1 MEIPSRKQI
10 TFQQRKNKCRK
21 IMNQNK
27 NPYYFIFL
35 CLDKDWIIR
44 VLMDQKFFVNFPDQT
59 TTHKSI
65 FLWLKNFLSFC
76 PGGIWKLASRQEK
89 I

>member
-1 MEIPSRKQI
+1 MPKIATITIMTTLTMEIPSRKQI

-35 CLDKDWIIR
+35 CLDKD
-44 VLMDQKFFVNFPDQT
+44 
-59 TTHKSI
+59 
-65 FLWLKNFLSFC
+65 
-76 PGGIWKLASRQEK
+76 
-89 I
+89 